1 VALKHGEQ
9 MKLVTSPTALAV
21 SSDEA

>member
-9 MKLVTSPTALAV
+9 MKLVASPTALAV

>member
-9 MKLVTSPTALAV
+9 MKLVTAPTALAV